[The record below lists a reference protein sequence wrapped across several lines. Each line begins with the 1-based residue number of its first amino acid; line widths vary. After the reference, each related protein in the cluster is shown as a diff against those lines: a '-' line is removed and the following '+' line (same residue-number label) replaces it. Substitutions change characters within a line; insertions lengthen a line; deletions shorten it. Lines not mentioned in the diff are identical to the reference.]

1 MKRIAVLALAVA
13 ALVGLGSCALFKSGD
28 AAILTFV
35 FDGLVG
41 SATIDADAGTITA
54 TVEPMDLSAATPEVT
69 VSEKAELTQHPALV
83 DGEAVTYVVTA
94 ENGSTAE
101 WTVTVTVQY
110 GMSFSLDGTKVVL
123 TAGIVNSA
131 DATLNEQYGNGVPL
145 AALNGGDTLGA
156 VALAEQLDMADPP
169 AAGAGTEASLMF
181 AWAAGDPGPGTFD
194 GTTAAFNYMT
204 TDYLAAAGAFTAT
217 PTTLVA
223 EITALGAVG
232 GDVVGTF
239 SGTVVD
245 TNDATPALTDGFL
258 KARRVADDLTL

>member
-1 MKRIAVLALAVA
+1 MKRIAVLALALA

-28 AAILTFV
+28 AVILTFV
-35 FDGLVG
+35 LDGLVG

-83 DGEAVTYVVTA
+83 EGEAVTYVVTA

-145 AALNGGDTLGA
+145 VTLNGGNTLRA
-156 VALAEQLDMADPP
+156 AALAEELDMADPP
-169 AAGAGTEASLMF
+169 AATSTMALLMCG
-181 AWAAGDPGPGTFD
+181 WETGDPGPGTFD
-194 GTTAAFNYMT
+194 ETTASFGYMT
-204 TDYLAAAGAFTAT
+204 TDYLAAAGASTAT
-217 PTTLVA
+217 STTLVA

-239 SGTVVD
+239 SGTAID

-258 KARRVADDLTL
+258 KARRVADDVTLF